1 MAVDG
6 VAGHREARV
15 ALVRLHRRPQP
26 LRLEFVRLLFVLERL
41 DERLGLRIALRRRPA
56 PAGVARA
63 PWIRSF
69 VPLF

>member
-26 LRLEFVRLLFVLERL
+26 LRLELVRLLFVLERL

-56 PAGVARA
+56 Q
-63 PWIRSF
+63 
-69 VPLF
+69 